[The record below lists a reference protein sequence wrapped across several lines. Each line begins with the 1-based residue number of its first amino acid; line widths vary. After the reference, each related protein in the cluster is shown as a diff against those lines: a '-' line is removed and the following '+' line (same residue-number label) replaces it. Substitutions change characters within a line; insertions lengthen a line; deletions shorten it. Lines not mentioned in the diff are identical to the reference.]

1 MLGRRAAEFVVE
13 RCAECPGVAFDGK
26 ARTVVVLAN
35 MHGDK
40 LLSAISDEFARRVG
54 RLVI

>member
-1 MLGRRAAEFVVE
+1 MPGRRAAELVVKCRTE
-13 RCAECPGVAFDGK
+13 HPGVAFDGK
-26 ARTVVVLAN
+26 ARAVVVLAN

-40 LLSAISDEFARRVG
+40 LLSAIGDEFSRRIG

>member
-1 MLGRRAAEFVVE
+1 MSGRRAAELVVKCRIE
-13 RCAECPGVAFDGK
+13 RLGVAFDGK
-26 ARTVVVLAN
+26 AWAVVVLAN

-40 LLSAISDEFARRVG
+40 LLSAIGDEFARRVG